1 MVEPTQDRE
10 GEDLAALGIWWQWLW
25 SLLLDALMRPGSVE
39 AVPIRVEHA
48 LELLLMQDE
57 QMIEALTPYT
67 AEEPL
72 TDGIRARDVIRSF
85 KNLNV
90 TRLRNP
96 SEAHPKLAIVI
107 TDEVLRPHTKG
118 GGFPKRFGSPSVGG
132 RSCHA
137 DVDHFARVQFDDE
150 EGEQRVEEE
159 IRDREEVAGPDLL
172 GMRA

>member
-1 MVEPTQDRE
+1 
-10 GEDLAALGIWWQWLW
+10 
-25 SLLLDALMRPGSVE
+25 MRPGSVE

-118 GGFPKRFGSPSVGG
+118 GGFPKLLCSPSVGG
-132 RSCHA
+132 RACHA

-172 GMRA
+172 GMSA

>member
-1 MVEPTQDRE
+1 
-10 GEDLAALGIWWQWLW
+10 
-25 SLLLDALMRPGSVE
+25 
-39 AVPIRVEHA
+39 
-48 LELLLMQDE
+48 
-57 QMIEALTPYT
+57 MIEALTPYT
-67 AEEPL
+67 AEESL
-72 TDGIRARDVIRSF
+72 TDGMRARGVRRGF

-96 SEAHPKLAIVI
+96 SEANAKLAVVI
-107 TDEVLRPHTKG
+107 MDEVLRPHTKG